1 MKILVVD
8 DDNYIRALLKGI
20 LTKMNHNVILASSVE
35 EALELFNQDID
46 LVILDWMMEG
56 LSGPDFCKII
66 RDEDLEKYIYIIL
79 LTSKNEK
86 EEVIK
91 GLSSG
96 ADDFISKPFNIDELK
111 VRINVG
117 QRIIE
122 KEKELSSAYNKI
134 KNDLESASKIQKVFL
149 PNKNSSISIFHK
161 SILPELD
168 KNIKV
173 ISKNIERINF
183 DWIFLPSQYLSGD
196 FFNFVRLDENNF
208 GIYLGDVSGH
218 GIPSSLL
225 SLTMNKLLIPY
236 QSNFLKTF
244 YREEPYYKINEPS
257 EVFENLNNYL
267 LQDNESNKYI
277 TLSYLI
283 LNVDTSTLK
292 FCISGNPPILVIRE
306 NKVLTLENTNIPI
319 GLIENETFLQKEI
332 ETLKGDKIIV
342 FSDGIIEHLNYKEEM
357 FGIERLINFFE
368 KNINNNINNTLKDL
382 EKEIINWNSEKI
394 EDDIS
399 LLMVELN

>member
-66 RDEDLEKYIYIIL
+66 RAEDLEKYIYIIL

-122 KEKELSSAYNKI
+122 KEKELNSAYNKI
-134 KNDLESASKIQKVFL
+134 KKDLESASKIQKVFL

-244 YREEPYYKINEPS
+244 YSEEPYYKINEPS

-332 ETLKGDKIIV
+332 EILKGDKIIV